1 MRKTMIYMMTA
12 ATALTVMTA
21 QPLTAF
27 AANGVYTMTGNC
39 QNKVV
44 IGGNNCLNVEGPL
57 GDWNLNCD
65 QNMNL
70 KPNGQN
76 SGVQKPGNVR
86 PGQPGNQNNGNNNQ
100 GSSGNQNNGNNNQGG
115 SGNQNNGNN
124 NQGSGSQDTTQFSF
138 AQQVVDLVNGERA
151 KAGLSELKLNTNA
164 AAAAQTRARELI
176 SNFSHTRPNG
186 THFSTALKEAGVS
199 YSSVGENIA
208 YGQTSPEAVMNQWM
222 NSSGH
227 RANILNP
234 DFTEIGVGH
243 YQTASGVHYWAQL
256 FVR

>member
-27 AANGVYTMTGNC
+27 AANGVYTVAGNLGNC

-44 IGGNNCLNVEGPL
+44 IGGNNCLNVEGLL

-65 QNMNL
+65 QNANL

-76 SGVQKPGNVR
+76 SGMQKPGNVR
-86 PGQPGNQNNGNNNQ
+86 PGQPGNGSNNQGNTGNQGNIGNQGSAGNQNQ
-100 GSSGNQNNGNNNQGG
+100 GSSNQG
-115 SGNQNNGNN
+115 SGNQ
-124 NQGSGSQDTTQFSF
+124 DTTQSSF
-138 AQQVVDLVNGERA
+138 ARQVVNLVNEERA

-164 AAAAQTRARELI
+164 AAAAQIRAQELT

-186 THFSTALKEAGVS
+186 SHFSTALKEAGVS

-234 DFTEIGVGH
+234 DFAEIGVGH
-243 YQTASGVHYWAQL
+243 YQTASGVHYWTQL
-256 FVR
+256 FIR